1 MADNLDPVIK
11 TIIAEA
17 LGEGQTGMQMVGE
30 TIINRAQQ
38 RGLTPEGVV
47 TQPSQYT
54 GYWSP
59 GSAAQKAF
67 NDPNVV
73 TAAQAA
79 WQMAQGADD
88 PTGGANHYF
97 NPNIVQPS
105 WARNMTPT
113 VTHGGHAFY
122 TDRPVTQQVA
132 QSGKAP
138 SPQTQSNSIQRQRDL
153 IPSIGSGASP
163 ALQQAM
169 AMLASSGSN
178 PYPQTQ
184 SGDMRLMRNPMM
196 SQSAAQQQVTPYPWS
211 QSDDMLLRRNANV
224 GTTIATIPTTGI
236 GQPPRQQTVQGIPF
250 NQNGNAYNEAAR
262 RAALLANQ
270 SYVGQGAGGGTGY
283 NPGYSAALNEA
294 TRRAALMANQTYV
307 GQQEASI
314 RNARLQPGS
323 PYQNYSVAANGPPG
337 LTRQQYEA
345 LNSTGQIPQG
355 IVPGVPVTASPY
367 IQQIRNGGVAAPFP
381 MMASAGLQARRN
393 GTPMM
398 GAAAQ
403 GVAPLGTSPLRVVVN
418 GAGSYTAQPQQQVA
432 QPMNTG
438 LTPVQ
443 TLQQQGLSN
452 AQAYNLL
459 NSLNSGSLGVGD
471 RITGAGTQASSG
483 ASANSIYG

>member
-17 LGEGQTGMQMVGE
+17 LGEGDLGMQMVAE
-30 TIINRAQQ
+30 TILNRAQQ
-38 RGLTPEGVV
+38 RGLSPEGVV

-59 GSAAQKAF
+59 GSAAVRAF

-88 PTGGANHYF
+88 PTNGANHYF
-97 NPNIVQPS
+97 NPNIVRPD
-105 WARNMTPT
+105 WAQGMTLT
-113 VTHGGHAFY
+113 AQNGGHAFY
-122 TDRPVTQQVA
+122 TDRPFTQKVTNN
-132 QSGKAP
+132 GTAP
-138 SPQTQSNSIQRQRDL
+138 TPQTQSNAIQRQRDL
-153 IPSIGSGASP
+153 IPSTSGGGSP

-169 AMLASSGSN
+169 AMLASNSTN

-184 SGDMRLMRNPMM
+184 SGDLRLMRNPMM
-196 SQSAAQQQVTPYPWS
+196 SQSAAQQQVMPYPWS

-270 SYVGQGAGGGTGY
+270 SYVGQEAGGGTGY

-294 TRRAALMANQTYV
+294 TRRAALLANQSYV
-307 GQQEASI
+307 GQQEAGI
-314 RNARLQPGS
+314 RNSRLQPGS
-323 PYQNYSVAANGPPG
+323 PYQNYSIAANGPPG

-345 LNSTGQIPQG
+345 LNSTGQLPLNNA
-355 IVPGVPVTASPY
+355 PTPLTASTRL
-367 IQQIRNGGVAAPFP
+367 QTLRNGGGVAPIP
-381 MMASAGLQARRN
+381 LMASSGLQQMRN
-393 GTPMM
+393 QAPMM
-398 GAAAQ
+398 GGTAQ
-403 GVAPLGTSPLRVVVN
+403 QGIAPAGGGLRVVVN
-418 GAGSYTAQPQQQVA
+418 GAGSYNGTPQPVQQPV
-432 QPMNTG
+432 G
-438 LTPVQ
+438 FTPVQ

-452 AQAYNLL
+452 AEAYNLL
-459 NSLNSGSLGVGD
+459 NSLNRGSLGVGD
-471 RITGAGTQASSG
+471 RITGAGTQATSG